1 MNAAGLARYLRPWI
15 VVPLL
20 AVFAGN
26 PALSSQHAGIPTA
39 DDRVAAHV
47 LNRLTFGP
55 RPGDAAR
62 VKSMGIARF
71 IDQQLRPERVDDR
84 ELETRLD
91 SFETL
96 KLSTRELTERY
107 FAQAIEMRRERARQ
121 PEPQSPES
129 ISPEMRMAMAAPQQV
144 LNELMQAKLV
154 RASLS
159 ERQLQEVLVDFW
171 FNHFN
176 VFFGKGQ
183 VRQYLPEYERD
194 VIRPHVLGEFRELLG
209 AVAHSPAMLIYLDNW
224 QSAGPN
230 TSGARGRLFRRPVDR
245 QEPPVQRPQGRGLN
259 ENYARELMELHTLG
273 VDAGYTQ
280 QDVVELARILTGWTI
295 EPPRQGGG
303 FVFRPL
309 MHDTATKTFL
319 GTTFTGSGHEEG
331 ERALDLLA
339 RHPSTARHISLK
351 LAQRFVA
358 DEPPAALVDRAT
370 RKFVESRG
378 NLRDVVR
385 TIVTSPEFFAPEA
398 YRAKVKT
405 PLEFVVSAVRATGA
419 RVTSALPLVVAMR
432 TLGMPLYGSQ
442 PPTGYSAT
450 ADAWVNTGAL
460 LNRMNFAVSLVEG
473 SRPARRLDRGP
484 GVVALPPRP
493 LLVDLAALAPDTGD
507 ASRRAVIDR
516 FLGGDVSDTTR
527 ATLERAENPAN
538 LVALTLGSPEFQRR

>member
-26 PALSSQHAGIPTA
+26 PALSSQHAGIPAA

-71 IDQQLRPERVDDR
+71 IDQQLRPERVGDR

-273 VDAGYTQ
+273 VDGGYTQ

-460 LNRMNFAVSLVEG
+460 LNRKNFAVSLVEG
-473 SRPARRLDRGP
+473 SRPARRVDRGP

-493 LLVDLAALAPDTGD
+493 LLVDLTALAPDTGD

>member
-1 MNAAGLARYLRPWI
+1 MNAAGLARYVRPWI
-15 VVPLL
+15 VVAPLVV
-20 AVFAGN
+20 VFAGS
-26 PALSSQHAGIPTA
+26 PALSGQHAGIPAA

-62 VKSMGIARF
+62 LKSTGIARF

-107 FAQAIEMRRERARQ
+107 FARAIEMRRERARQ

-176 VFFGKGQ
+176 VFVGKGQ

-230 TSGARGRLFRRPVDR
+230 TSGARGRLFRRP
-245 QEPPVQRPQGRGLN
+245 
-259 ENYARELMELHTLG
+259 A
-273 VDAGYTQ
+273 
-280 QDVVELARILTGWTI
+280 
-295 EPPRQGGG
+295 
-303 FVFRPL
+303 
-309 MHDTATKTFL
+309 
-319 GTTFTGSGHEEG
+319 
-331 ERALDLLA
+331 
-339 RHPSTARHISLK
+339 
-351 LAQRFVA
+351 
-358 DEPPAALVDRAT
+358 
-370 RKFVESRG
+370 
-378 NLRDVVR
+378 
-385 TIVTSPEFFAPEA
+385 
-398 YRAKVKT
+398 
-405 PLEFVVSAVRATGA
+405 
-419 RVTSALPLVVAMR
+419 
-432 TLGMPLYGSQ
+432 
-442 PPTGYSAT
+442 
-450 ADAWVNTGAL
+450 
-460 LNRMNFAVSLVEG
+460 
-473 SRPARRLDRGP
+473 
-484 GVVALPPRP
+484 
-493 LLVDLAALAPDTGD
+493 
-507 ASRRAVIDR
+507 IDR
-516 FLGGDVSDTTR
+516 SVPSNVSKG
-527 ATLERAENPAN
+527 E
-538 LVALTLGSPEFQRR
+538 G